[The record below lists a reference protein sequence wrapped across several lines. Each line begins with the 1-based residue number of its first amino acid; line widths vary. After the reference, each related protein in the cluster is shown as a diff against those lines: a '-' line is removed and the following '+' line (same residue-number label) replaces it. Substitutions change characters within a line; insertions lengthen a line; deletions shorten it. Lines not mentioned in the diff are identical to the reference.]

1 MIQCVTIYLDEYV
14 LYYTCVFYGFNRL
27 CTIKPRHDYTKYK
40 GNKMIYDLQK
50 ADIWKRASAALFD
63 FIILGICAVGFIFLL
78 MQIVGFDSYS
88 DQLTARQEFFET
100 KHGVDFDYEAETD
113 ENGNIKELTEEQKNL
128 LEVAYEDFASDA
140 EANYL
145 ITMIFQL
152 TIITVSIGI
161 LLAFMILEFVVP
173 MLLKNGQTLGK
184 KIFGVAVMRLDHVR
198 INGTFLFARNIL
210 GKYTIETMIP
220 IMMLILMFFGTV
232 GFMGPVIILLVLGS
246 NIIMMIASHTNS
258 PIHDMLAHTVTVD
271 LSSQMIFE
279 TPEAVLEYKQKVH
292 AEAVD
297 KAQY

>member
-1 MIQCVTIYLDEYV
+1 
-14 LYYTCVFYGFNRL
+14 
-27 CTIKPRHDYTKYK
+27 
-40 GNKMIYDLQK
+40 MIYDLQK

-63 FIILGICAVGFIFLL
+63 FIILAICAVGFVFLL

-100 KHGVDFDYEAETD
+100 KHGVDFDYEAEID
-113 ENGNIKELTEEQKNL
+113 ENGNIKELTEEQKKL

-173 MLLKNGQTLGK
+173 MILKNGQTLGK

-198 INGTFLFARNIL
+198 ISGAFLFARNIL

-232 GFMGPVIILLVLGS
+232 GFMGPVIILLVLGT

-258 PIHDMLAHTVTVD
+258 PIHDMLAHTVAVD

-292 AEAVD
+292 AEAVE